1 MEIPSDSDDEDEG
14 CGPKEE
20 QQRDGGSELVER
32 AVDIVFADAVTE
44 APEKEEV
51 ETELVLLSG
60 GVQGECKG
68 TQTTRES
75 STFSPPPPCSSSS
88 SSSFSSH
95 SSSSF
100 SSHSSSSFSSS
111 SSHSS
116 PSSSLSLSLSLPVLI
131 SDLKIAATALCRF
144 FSRKGGCRDG
154 EACRFLHINVRP
166 SNHCPPICRPSIFA
180 GASVLIHDG
189 PTLCACLLAQS
200 DSSGRNSPDRKRQ
213 IVGTS
218 PGRMTTTHAQ
228 KTQRKKKPSLL
239 MRRSAL
245 LAPPLLNRVC
255 GSSPPWLCVPREN
268 EEGEK
273 FPKTGGLVG
282 VLCYSFSARRLARPT
297 VQPCSVSGTSSAAT
311 FCRGWRRTHQ
321 HRNEHCCV
329 KYLPTAH

>member
-1 MEIPSDSDDEDEG
+1 MENTALCVPCGKEFASQAQLQAHQRCHVTCTFPECEFSASAKAVQSHLAAVHFSLHRSPEQSAEEVEEYRNKRKLNFPTREKLQQKEEELERRRQRGELLPELQPFVEDSDDEDEG

-68 TQTTRES
+68 TQTT
-75 STFSPPPPCSSSS
+75 P
-88 SSSFSSH
+88 
-95 SSSSF
+95 
-100 SSHSSSSFSSS
+100 
-111 SSHSS
+111 
-116 PSSSLSLSLSLPVLI
+116 
-131 SDLKIAATALCRF
+131 LCRF

-154 EACRFLHINVRP
+154 EACRFLHIN
-166 SNHCPPICRPSIFA
+166 
-180 GASVLIHDG
+180 
-189 PTLCACLLAQS
+189 S

-245 LAPPLLNRVC
+245 LAPPLLNR
-255 GSSPPWLCVPREN
+255 LLRKEAHKAN
-268 EEGEK
+268 
-273 FPKTGGLVG
+273 
-282 VLCYSFSARRLARPT
+282 
-297 VQPCSVSGTSSAAT
+297 SAALQ
-311 FCRGWRRTHQ
+311 CIRYLIRRNFLQ
-321 HRNEHCCV
+321 GVEEDP
-329 KYLPTAH
+329 PTQK